1 MRRIVFLIFA
11 LMVTGSVVAQSARK
25 LPSVQVQTLNGDKVD
40 ISTISND
47 GKPIYIS
54 FWALWCT
61 NCIKELNAITD
72 MYADWQKETGVK
84 IVAVSIDDERNKAK
98 VNPFVNGKNWE
109 YEVYL
114 DPNSDLKRALNINT
128 IPHSFLLNGKGEI
141 VYQHNGYNPGDEEEL
156 YKLIKKVAAGEDISG
171 HGEKKEEKKEET
183 K

>member
-1 MRRIVFLIFA
+1 MRRISLLFFTICLCQFGF
-11 LMVTGSVVAQSARK
+11 TQNNRK
-25 LPSVQVQTLNGDKVD
+25 LPSVQVQNLNGDNLD
-40 ISTISND
+40 ISSVSND

-72 MYADWQKETGVK
+72 LYADWQKETGVK

-98 VNPFVNGKNWE
+98 VNPFVSGKNWE

-141 VYQHNGYNPGDEEEL
+141 VYQHNGYTPGDEEEL

-171 HGEKKEEKKEET
+171 HNEKK
-183 K
+183 